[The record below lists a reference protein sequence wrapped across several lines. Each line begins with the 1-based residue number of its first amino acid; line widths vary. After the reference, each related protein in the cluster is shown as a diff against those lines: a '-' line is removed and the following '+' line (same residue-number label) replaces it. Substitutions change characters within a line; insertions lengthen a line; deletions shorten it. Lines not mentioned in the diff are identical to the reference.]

1 MNPSALSPSATVDLG
16 ASSENDS
23 LLAGVQWFCA
33 HYDKPATLES
43 LYAGLPRGQ
52 RLKPSLVVRMLEQA
66 GIGAGWVKRRPAEL
80 SSYLFPLMLLFKN
93 GEARILV
100 ARRGEQFE
108 LVVPEAG
115 GGTMTLSAEELQ
127 ENYLAMR
134 CWYGRRLPRMR
145 VRRSLRGRARH
156 TGCSPPCGAIAAI
169 TTARHWRPF

>member
-127 ENYLAMR
+127 ENYLGYA
-134 CWYGRRLPRMR
+134 LL
-145 VRRSLRGRARH
+145 VRPKAAPDARTEIPQGRARH